1 MPLFTCSMQFVKV
14 SKVKVTGGAITPVKL
29 FTISTHCGLLLVTSN
44 HLNRRYFSL
53 FRRKLFIRLGSM
65 TASRGSSYQRYR
77 KSYDIGVTINIRLKL
92 MKSEAIEE
100 EDTTAD
106 PAVCEH

>member
-14 SKVKVTGGAITPVKL
+14 SKVKVTGEAITPVKL
-29 FTISTHCGLLLVTSN
+29 FTISTHCGSLLVTSN

-65 TASRGSSYQRYR
+65 TASRGSSYHRYR

-92 MKSEAIEE
+92 MKSETIEE

>member
-1 MPLFTCSMQFVKV
+1 
-14 SKVKVTGGAITPVKL
+14 
-29 FTISTHCGLLLVTSN
+29 
-44 HLNRRYFSL
+44 
-53 FRRKLFIRLGSM
+53 M
-65 TASRGSSYQRYR
+65 TASRSSSYQRYR

-92 MKSEAIEE
+92 MKSETIEE